1 MPRGAERI
9 SVIMEP
15 SLARIGVIYLCRFT
29 EGERPV
35 RAFVDSYRAH
45 PAGADHDLHVIF
57 KGFPDKNSLAAVR
70 ALFGELPVHSLELE
84 DKGYDIGSYFAA
96 AQIIA
101 DRRLIFFN
109 TFTELLADDWLRKF
123 DDALNRPGVGLVG
136 ATGSWQSPRSLYQ
149 ASWRRALYWIRHPL
163 EYVRR
168 ADTDRQPIWDSRKAQ
183 DATAPVV
190 ETEASDARV
199 LARIGRSLYR
209 LIRFDRHLLPY
220 APYPNP
226 HIRTNAFMIERDRFL
241 PLTIPSFRTKF
252 DVYRFESGLD
262 SLTSQIIAQGLKTVV
277 VDRHGDV
284 HEPADWKASATYW
297 IDEQKNLIAAD
308 NRTRDYSGGTAL
320 DRARLQAHA
329 WEDPLR

>member
-1 MPRGAERI
+1 
-9 SVIMEP
+9 
-15 SLARIGVIYLCRFT
+15 LARIGVIYLCRCA

-35 RAFVDSYRAH
+35 RAFVESYRAH

-57 KGFPDKNSLAAVR
+57 KGFPDKRSLAAAR

-101 DRRLIFFN
+101 DRRFIFFN
-109 TFTELLADDWLRKF
+109 TFSELLADDWLKKF
-123 DDALNRPGVGLVG
+123 DAALSLPGVGVVG
-136 ATGSWQSPRSLYQ
+136 ATGSWQSPRSMYQ
-149 ASWRRALYWIRHPL
+149 ASCRRALYWIRHPL
-163 EYVRR
+163 EYLRR
-168 ADTDRQPIWDSRKAQ
+168 ADADRRPIWDSRKAQ
-183 DATAPVV
+183 DATAPVA
-190 ETEASDARV
+190 ETAVNDAHSA
-199 LARIGRSLYR
+199 LARIGRSIYR
-209 LIRFDRHLLPY
+209 FIRFDRHLLPY

-241 PLTIPSFRTKF
+241 ALTVRSFNTKF

-262 SLTSQIIAQGLKTVV
+262 SLTRQIIAQGLRPVV

-284 HEPADWKASATYW
+284 YELADWKGSGTYW
-297 IDEQKNLIAAD
+297 IDDQKNLIAAD
-308 NRTRDYSGGTAL
+308 NRTRDYSGGTAR

-329 WEDPLR
+329 WENPLS